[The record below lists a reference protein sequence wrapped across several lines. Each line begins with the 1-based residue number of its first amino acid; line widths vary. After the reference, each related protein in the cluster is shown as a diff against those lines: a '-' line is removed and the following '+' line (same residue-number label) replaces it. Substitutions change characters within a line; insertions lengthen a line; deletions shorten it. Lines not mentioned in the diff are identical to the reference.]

1 VITVI
6 RKQVAFC
13 EERIDF
19 AEKTIAAIYLQAL
32 PVAFAYPQIY
42 PQCSSALNLGCRD
55 SLQCN

>member
-19 AEKTIAAIYLQAL
+19 AKLTIAAIYLQAL

-42 PQCSSALNLGCRD
+42 PQCSSA
-55 SLQCN
+55 